1 MTKRTALFVLMTLAA
16 IPCGWSASGKSLG
29 NPQAPI
35 RIDLYSDFQCPS
47 CKVFHDTTFGP
58 LVSKYVITG
67 KVYLR
72 QHEYPLAM
80 HAHARE
86 AACLACA
93 ADRCGKY
100 WQVCDALFQTQDSW
114 AKDGKVAA
122 AACRVLTPLEAAQV
136 QALARTPGVLNAV
149 NDDIRAGQTEQVTGT
164 PTMIISRLM
173 RRYPVVGPVSFP
185 VLSRFLDSL
194 IEGQ

>member
-1 MTKRTALFVLMTLAA
+1 MTKATALLIFAALAA
-16 IPCGWSASGKSLG
+16 APGGYSAAGKALG
-29 NPQAPI
+29 NPKAPV

-47 CKVFHDTTFGP
+47 CKVFHDGTFGP
-58 LVSKYVITG
+58 LVAKYVMTG

-72 QHEYPLAM
+72 QHEYPLPM

-93 ADRCGKY
+93 ADKCGRY

-122 AACRVLTPLEAAQV
+122 AACSVLTPIEAAQV
-136 QALARTPGVLNAV
+136 QALARTPAILDAV
-149 NDDIRAGQTEQVTGT
+149 NDDIRSGQTEQVNGT
-164 PTMIISRLM
+164 PTMIITKLM
-173 RRYPVVGPVSFP
+173 RRYPVAGPVSFP

-194 IEGQ
+194 IESQ